1 MVYITGDIHGN
12 PEFIIYR
19 AQQLGLT
26 KDDVL
31 VLLGDVGANYY
42 LNKRDDRMKEA
53 LSKYIEAT
61 ILCIHGNHEARPSPT
76 ICEDYKIK
84 IWNGGLVWHQEQYPN
99 LLFACDGSVFDLD
112 GKKCIALG
120 GAYSVDKFYRI
131 QHGYAWF
138 ADEQPDY
145 LIKLNVEE
153 RLAEIGYQVDAVF
166 SHTCPFKYEPVEMF
180 ISGIDQSKVDDST
193 ERWLDEIED
202 KLDYK
207 AWYCGHWHCNKHID
221 KMHFLFEDWEIL
233 EDVR

>member
-12 PEFIIYR
+12 PELIIYR
-19 AQQLGLT
+19 AQQFGLT

-42 LNKRDDRMKEA
+42 LNWRDDRMKEA
-53 LSKYIEAT
+53 MSKYIEAT
-61 ILCIHGNHEARPSPT
+61 ILCIHGNHEARPGPV
-76 ICEDYKIK
+76 ICEDYKIELWK
-84 IWNGGLVWHQEQYPN
+84 GGLVWRQEKYPN
-99 LLFACDGSVFDLD
+99 ILFACDGSIFDLD
-112 GKKCIALG
+112 GLKCMALG
-120 GAYSVDKFYRI
+120 GAYSVDKFYRL
-131 QHGYAWF
+131 QCGYAWF

-145 LIKLNVEE
+145 LTKL
-153 RLAEIGYQVDAVF
+153 QVRECLEDRDYKVDVIF

-233 EDVR
+233 EDIR